1 MRAIRFI
8 GRLRK
13 YLSKDHLKM
22 MVQCFFLCRAWIIVK
37 VFFCGLLKRE
47 IDHRY
52 PKLTSENRC
61 CVTEIL

>member
-1 MRAIRFI
+1 MLAIRFI

-37 VFFCGLLKRE
+37 VFFLW
-47 IDHRY
+47 
-52 PKLTSENRC
+52 LTQARNRPQ
-61 CVTEIL
+61 VPQAYE